1 MGTIVGAKMV
11 TPGQCFQVE
20 MRSVGTSQT
29 WPVGTPALSPVAGLR
44 MATASVFPGLS
55 ALLRNLRWGIGCSVA
70 AVSMLGAPPPASAL
84 GSPTD
89 LRAVEPTPRDIEQAA
104 KYFDDGRA
112 AFRKENYVE
121 AAEAFEKADA
131 LAPNPKVLLLAI
143 QSRELGGH
151 VARAATL
158 AALAEQRHP
167 KDPLFTDLGDLL
179 KTAREGLHFLTVTC
193 ESPCQ
198 ITVGNRLVHGAA
210 ATRRYLFLEEGK
222 YRIRASWGQGEA
234 LSKYYEASNGT
245 RGKLRFEASGEG
257 EEAGYDEP
265 AEASRPESNDND
277 ESSSDAQASA
287 TEGGEGDWGDGEDWG
302 DAEAEPEPAK
312 PEPIEPAESASSD
325 QGGVSTTV
333 FWSGVAATGILA
345 GVSTWSGID
354 TLQHPGTD
362 AVVARCV
369 GLGESCPEY
378 QEGLQNQLRT
388 NILWGVTGGVGV
400 ITALIGVFW
409 TDWDGSP
416 AKPEQSAKV
425 TLGILPVLSQ
435 QPTED
440 ADSLQSVRV
449 DGSLLTATGRF

>member
-1 MGTIVGAKMV
+1 M
-11 TPGQCFQVE
+11 
-20 MRSVGTSQT
+20 
-29 WPVGTPALSPVAGLR
+29 AGLR

-55 ALLRNLRWGIGCSVA
+55 GLLRRLRWGIGCSVA
-70 AVSMLGAPPPASAL
+70 AGSLLSAVPVAWAL

-89 LRAVEPTPRDIEQAA
+89 LRVVEPTPQDIEQAA

-112 AFRKENYVE
+112 AFRNENYVE

-151 VARAATL
+151 MARAATL

-179 KTAREGLHFLTVTC
+179 KTAREGLHFLTITC

-245 RGKLRFEASGEG
+245 RGKLRFDASG
-257 EEAGYDEP
+257 AGDGDS
-265 AEASRPESNDND
+265 ADDA
-277 ESSSDAQASA
+277 SSDAQASDDSSA
-287 TEGGEGDWGDGEDWG
+287 SEESTQGESGASADSDDWGDGEDWG
-302 DAEAEPEPAK
+302 DPEGEPEATKAGPAEAVDTEAG
-312 PEPIEPAESASSD
+312 S
-325 QGGVSTTV
+325 QGGVPTSV
-333 FWSGVAATGILA
+333 FWTGVAATGILV

-362 AVVARCV
+362 AVRTKCI
-369 GLGESCPEY
+369 GLGESCPQY

-400 ITALIGVFW
+400 ITALVGAFF
-409 TDWDGSP
+409 TDWNGDATS
-416 AKPEQSAKV
+416 KPEQAAQVSF
-425 TLGILPVLSQ
+425 GIVPVLSQ
-435 QPTED
+435 QPTSD
-440 ADSLQSVRV
+440 ADSVRV

>member
-1 MGTIVGAKMV
+1 M
-11 TPGQCFQVE
+11 
-20 MRSVGTSQT
+20 
-29 WPVGTPALSPVAGLR
+29 
-44 MATASVFPGLS
+44 
-55 ALLRNLRWGIGCSVA
+55 
-70 AVSMLGAPPPASAL
+70 AL

-89 LRAVEPTPRDIEQAA
+89 LRAVEPTPDDIAQAA

-151 VARAATL
+151 MARAATL

-167 KDPLFTDLGDLL
+167 KDPLFADLGDLL
-179 KTAREGLHFLTVTC
+179 KTARDGLHLLTVTC

-222 YRIRASWGQGEA
+222 YRIRATWGENQA
-234 LSKYYEASNGT
+234 LSKYYEAANGT
-245 RGKLRFEASGEG
+245 RGKLRFDAASGAASGDDASESGGAPYEKSDDWDDQSQSKPGKVSG
-257 EEAGYDEP
+257 EEASTP
-265 AEASRPESNDND
+265 
-277 ESSSDAQASA
+277 SSED
-287 TEGGEGDWGDGEDWG
+287 DWGDEEGWG
-302 DAEAEPEPAK
+302 DGAEEPTPAKAAATEPEPDQK
-312 PEPIEPAESASSD
+312 SGPE
-325 QGGVSTTV
+325 GGVSPTI
-333 FWSGVAATGILA
+333 FWSGVAVTGILV

-354 TLQHPGTD
+354 TLKHPGTD
-362 AVVARCV
+362 AVVAKCV

-400 ITALIGVFW
+400 ITALIGAFW
-409 TDWDGSP
+409 TDWDGSTDP
-416 AKPEQSAKV
+416 TPGQTAQVSFR
-425 TLGILPVLSQ
+425 ILPVLTQ
-435 QPTED
+435 ETNVDGAAPT
-440 ADSLQSVRV
+440 RV
-449 DGSLLTATGRF
+449 HIDGSLLTATGRF

>member
-1 MGTIVGAKMV
+1 
-11 TPGQCFQVE
+11 
-20 MRSVGTSQT
+20 
-29 WPVGTPALSPVAGLR
+29 

-55 ALLRNLRWGIGCSVA
+55 VLERRLRRSVGCFVA
-70 AVSMLGAPPPASAL
+70 AVLFLGVATPAWAL

-89 LRAVEPTPRDIEQAA
+89 LRAVEPTPDDIAQAA

-151 VARAATL
+151 MARAATL

-179 KTAREGLHFLTVTC
+179 KTARDGLHLLTVTC

-234 LSKYYEASNGT
+234 LSKYYEATNGT
-245 RGKLRFEASGEG
+245 RGKLRFEAAAGSAAGGEDSESGAAPYEKSDDWDDG
-257 EEAGYDEP
+257 SAKKSASEAGEP
-265 AEASRPESNDND
+265 NAATSSSEDDWGNEEGWGD
-277 ESSSDAQASA
+277 ESEAPAPTKA
-287 TEGGEGDWGDGEDWG
+287 P
-302 DAEAEPEPAK
+302 AAEPE
-312 PEPIEPAESASSD
+312 AESKGGAE
-325 QGGVSTTV
+325 GGVDPTI
-333 FWSGVAATGILA
+333 FWSGVAVTGILV

-354 TLQHPGTD
+354 TLKHPGTD
-362 AVVARCV
+362 TVVAKCV

-400 ITALIGVFW
+400 ITALIGAFW
-409 TDWDGSP
+409 TDWDGGP
-416 AKPEQSAKV
+416 EAKPDQSAQV
-425 TLGILPVLSQ
+425 SFRILPVLTQ
-435 QPTED
+435 KPNVDGAAPT
-440 ADSLQSVRV
+440 RV
-449 DGSLLTATGRF
+449 HIDGSLLTATGRF

>member
-1 MGTIVGAKMV
+1 
-11 TPGQCFQVE
+11 
-20 MRSVGTSQT
+20 
-29 WPVGTPALSPVAGLR
+29 
-44 MATASVFPGLS
+44 MATASVFP
-55 ALLRNLRWGIGCSVA
+55 V
-70 AVSMLGAPPPASAL
+70 LGAISRRIRRALGCTVATVATLCVVPTAWAL

-89 LRAVEPTPRDIEQAA
+89 LRAVEPTPEDIEQAA
-104 KYFDDGRA
+104 KYFDDGRS
-112 AFRKENYVE
+112 AFRNENYVE

-151 VARAATL
+151 LARAATL

-167 KDPLFTDLGDLL
+167 KDPLFADIGDLL
-179 KTAREGLHFLTVTC
+179 KTARDGLHFLTITC

-222 YRIRASWGQGEA
+222 YRIRATWGQGEA

-245 RGKLRFEASGEG
+245 RGKLRFDANSPGDEGGDEAT
-257 EEAGYDEP
+257 
-265 AEASRPESNDND
+265 AEAPSEAPAGGTAA
-277 ESSSDAQASA
+277 AQDGASA
-287 TEGGEGDWGDGEDWG
+287 SDDSEYWGDGEDWSDEG
-302 DAEAEPEPAK
+302 ETETEPKPPEPP
-312 PEPIEPAESASSD
+312 PEAADSS
-325 QGGVSTTV
+325 GGGASTTV
-333 FWSGVAATGILA
+333 FWTGVAATGVLV

-354 TLQHPGTD
+354 TLKHPGTD
-362 AVVARCV
+362 VVVAKCV

-409 TDWDGSP
+409 TDWDGE
-416 AKPEQSAKV
+416 AENKPDQSAH
-425 TLGILPVLSQ
+425 LSFGIVPVLSE
-435 QPTED
+435 QPTVD
-440 ADSLQSVRV
+440 ANGTTPSVRV

>member
-1 MGTIVGAKMV
+1 MLARRLR
-11 TPGQCFQVE
+11 
-20 MRSVGTSQT
+20 RSVGCF
-29 WPVGTPALSPVAGLR
+29 VAAIAILGVVSPV
-44 MATASVFPGLS
+44 
-55 ALLRNLRWGIGCSVA
+55 W
-70 AVSMLGAPPPASAL
+70 AL

-89 LRAVEPTPRDIEQAA
+89 LRAVEPTPDDIAQAA

-151 VARAATL
+151 MARAATL

-167 KDPLFTDLGDLL
+167 KDPLFADLGDLL
-179 KTAREGLHFLTVTC
+179 KTARDGLHLLTVTC

-222 YRIRASWGQGEA
+222 YRIRATWGENQA
-234 LSKYYEASNGT
+234 LSKYYEATNGT
-245 RGKLRFEASGEG
+245 RGKLRFDAASGSAASGEDANESDVAPYEKSDDWDDQTPGKSAKAEG
-257 EEAGYDEP
+257 EG
-265 AEASRPESNDND
+265 ASTP
-277 ESSSDAQASA
+277 SSSED
-287 TEGGEGDWGDGEDWG
+287 DWGDEEGWG
-302 DAEAEPEPAK
+302 DGSEEPAPAKAAAIESEPEQK
-312 PEPIEPAESASSD
+312 SEPQD
-325 QGGVSTTV
+325 GVSPTI
-333 FWSGVAATGILA
+333 FWSGVAATGILV

-354 TLQHPGTD
+354 TLKHPGTE
-362 AVVARCV
+362 AVVAKCV

-400 ITALIGVFW
+400 ITALIGAFW
-409 TDWDGSP
+409 TDWDGSTDS
-416 AKPEQSAKV
+416 KPVQSAQV
-425 TLGILPVLSQ
+425 SFRILPVLIQ
-435 QPTED
+435 NPNVDGAAPTR
-440 ADSLQSVRV
+440 VRV